1 MRNSH
6 VVGSA
11 IVNRDDGRRMGSN
24 VNKDI
29 SFLEAGTLLGTEAP
43 VGTNSL
49 DRVETEM
56 VTAVSGEDMLRA
68 NVYGLL
74 ARLLT
79 SPPSDETLEI
89 VRGLADADDGTEMG
103 TALAN
108 LGSLAART
116 PRAQAEDEFTRLFF
130 GFGAGGEIT
139 PTASFYQ
146 TGFINDKPLANLR
159 QDLLEMGIAVSGLNK
174 EPEDHIAFLCEV
186 MHGLITG
193 GLGSRNQKGIGLDRQ
208 KSFFQR
214 HLAAWAARL
223 FGDLEGADA
232 AVLYM
237 PVGTVGKLFMA
248 VEAEAFEMAA

>member
-1 MRNSH
+1 MQADIVSESKA
-6 VVGSA
+6 SA
-11 IVNRDDGRRMGSN
+11 GPAHPSQADTEIATA
-24 VNKDI
+24 I
-29 SFLEAGTLLGTEAP
+29 S
-43 VGTNSL
+43 S
-49 DRVETEM
+49 
-56 VTAVSGEDMLRA
+56 EDMLRA

-103 TALAN
+103 AALAN
-108 LGSLAART
+108 LGTLGARS
-116 PRAQAEDEFTRLFF
+116 PRAQVEGEFTRLFF

-139 PTASFYQ
+139 PTASFYR

-159 QDLLEMGIAVSGLNK
+159 QDLLELGITVSGLNK

-193 GLGSRNQKGIGLDRQ
+193 ALGARDHGGVGLDKQ

-214 HLAAWAARL
+214 HLSAWAAR
-223 FGDLEGADA
+223 FFEDLEGADA
-232 AVLYM
+232 AVLFM

-248 VEAEAFEMAA
+248 VEAEAFEMGA

>member
-1 MRNSH
+1 METESPGRNA
-6 VVGSA
+6 VPA
-11 IVNRDDGRRMGSN
+11 
-24 VNKDI
+24 
-29 SFLEAGTLLGTEAP
+29 
-43 VGTNSL
+43 
-49 DRVETEM
+49 RVETETT
-56 VTAVSGEDMLRA
+56 TAVPGEDMLRA

-193 GLGSRNQKGIGLDRQ
+193 GLGSGTKKVSGWISKNRFSKDTWPLGRPGCLGI
-208 KSFFQR
+208 
-214 HLAAWAARL
+214 
-223 FGDLEGADA
+223 
-232 AVLYM
+232 
-237 PVGTVGKLFMA
+237 
-248 VEAEAFEMAA
+248 

>member
-1 MRNSH
+1 MEADTVSESGVLAGPAH
-6 VVGSA
+6 PAQAESELTTA
-11 IVNRDDGRRMGSN
+11 I
-24 VNKDI
+24 
-29 SFLEAGTLLGTEAP
+29 F
-43 VGTNSL
+43 
-49 DRVETEM
+49 
-56 VTAVSGEDMLRA
+56 GEDMLRA

-79 SPPSDETLEI
+79 EAPSDATLEI
-89 VRGLADADDGTEMG
+89 TRGLAGADDGTEMG
-103 TALAN
+103 IALAN
-108 LGSLAART
+108 LGALAVRT
-116 PRAQAEDEFTRLFF
+116 PRAQVEDEFTRLFF

-139 PTASFYQ
+139 PTASFYR

-159 QDLLEMGIAVSGLNK
+159 QDLLELGITVSGLNK

-193 GLGSRNQKGIGLDRQ
+193 ALGARDQEGVGLDMQ
-208 KSFFQR
+208 KSFFQK

-223 FGDLEGADA
+223 FGDLEAADA

-237 PVGTVGKLFMA
+237 PVGTVGKLFMT